1 MHRCISPSIDP
12 AACFEGIAAVSRN
25 KVVKTAFV
33 ATEVLVGII
42 THMVIFNLKSTPN
55 HYNRLY
61 EPFRDKVVAKLRR
74 GGPES
79 RVTINEV
86 SLQNISIIWPK

>member
-12 AACFEGIAAVSRN
+12 AACSEGIATVSRN
-25 KVVKTAFV
+25 TVVKTAFV

-55 HYNRLY
+55 HYDRLY
-61 EPFRDKVVAKLRR
+61 EPFRDKA
-74 GGPES
+74 
-79 RVTINEV
+79 V
-86 SLQNISIIWPK
+86 SQIET